1 MQLVVKRGTVNG
13 ALLRWTRA
21 PTWSWQMAG
30 QRGWRVPRGV
40 TTSTHTPLPRIPT
53 YEPSYT
59 WRSLRNIVLV
69 LAPSQTQLFIG
80 GAPMFVQL
88 ARGQS
93 QDLQLLYLCVCVCVR
108 ASARLSLQ
116 SCPTLFDSLD
126 CSPPGSSVHGIS
138 QAIILEYIAI
148 FSSRGSPW
156 PKKWTCISCI
166 SRQILYHCATYLQL
180 VG

>member
-53 YEPSYT
+53 YEPSYA

-138 QAIILEYIAI
+138 QARMLKWVAMPP
-148 FSSRGSPW
+148 SRGSSQPRDR
-156 PKKWTCISCI
+156 TLASSVTCI
-166 SRQILYHCATYLQL
+166 SRQVLYH
-180 VG
+180 